1 MTLLIETT
9 MVLLGINKRPTEY
22 KEVDDK
28 DWIRESYEKFNEYS
42 RLSELVK
49 SKEWTIDYFSGVVRL
64 LYKDK
69 KTFEEERLKKQE
81 GALAELICFYDT
93 HDGIDFLIIG
103 INPESIK
110 YKGFSYKYQV
120 LQELD
125 QAGQNALLYKIQQ
138 KTLSDETNYNEGYAW
153 SHVHE
158 SLQRYRSILISEK
171 KCPECG
177 KETVYIYFRSPS
189 FTWESLCGTA
199 GALEIC
205 PNCVKQVKYIEESMS

>member
-1 MTLLIETT
+1 

-28 DWIRESYEKFNEYS
+28 DWIREPYEKFNEYS

-49 SKEWTIDYFSGVVRL
+49 SKEWTIDYFGGVVRL

-69 KTFEEERLKKQE
+69 KTFEEEQLKKQE
-81 GALAELICFYDT
+81 GALWELVYFYDT

-103 INPESIK
+103 IDPDVIK

-199 GALEIC
+199 GPLEIC
-205 PNCVKQVKYIEESMS
+205 PCCVKQVGYHEESKN

>member
-1 MTLLIETT
+1 

-28 DWIRESYEKFNEYS
+28 DWIREPYEKFNEYS

-49 SKEWTIDYFSGVVRL
+49 SKEWTIDYFGGVVRL

-69 KTFEEERLKKQE
+69 KTFEEEQLKKQE
-81 GALAELICFYDT
+81 GALWELVYFYDT

-103 INPESIK
+103 IDPDVIK

-153 SHVHE
+153 SHVRE

>member
-1 MTLLIETT
+1 MI
-9 MVLLGINKRPTEY
+9 LLGINKRPTEY

-49 SKEWTIDYFSGVVRL
+49 SKEWTIDYFGGVVRL

-81 GALAELICFYDT
+81 GALWELIYFYDT

-103 INPESIK
+103 LNPDSIK

-205 PNCVKQVKYIEESMS
+205 PNCVKQVKYIEESRN

>member
-1 MTLLIETT
+1 

-49 SKEWTIDYFSGVVRL
+49 SKEWTIDYFDGVVRL

-69 KTFEEERLKKQE
+69 KTFEEEQLKKQE
-81 GALAELICFYDT
+81 GALWELIYFYDT

-103 INPESIK
+103 IDPDVIK

-205 PNCVKQVKYIEESMS
+205 PNCVKQVKYIEESRN

>member
-1 MTLLIETT
+1 

-28 DWIRESYEKFNEYS
+28 DWIREPYEKFNQYS

-49 SKEWTIDYFSGVVRL
+49 SKEWTIDYFGGVVRL
-64 LYKDK
+64 FYKDN
-69 KTFEEERLKKQE
+69 KTFEEEQLKKQE
-81 GALAELICFYDT
+81 GALWELIYFYDT

-103 INPESIK
+103 INPDSIK

-205 PNCVKQVKYIEESMS
+205 PNCVKQVKYIEESRS

>member
-1 MTLLIETT
+1 MI
-9 MVLLGINKRPTEY
+9 LLGINKRPTEY

-49 SKEWTIDYFSGVVRL
+49 SKEWTIDYFGGVVRL

-69 KTFEEERLKKQE
+69 KTFEEERLKQQE
-81 GALAELICFYDT
+81 GALWELIYFYDT

-103 INPESIK
+103 LNPDSIK

-205 PNCVKQVKYIEESMS
+205 PNCVKQVKYIEESRN

>member
-1 MTLLIETT
+1 

-49 SKEWTIDYFSGVVRL
+49 SKEWTIDYFGGVVRL

-69 KTFEEERLKKQE
+69 KTFEEEQLKKQE
-81 GALAELICFYDT
+81 GALWELIYFYDT
-93 HDGIDFLIIG
+93 HGGIDFLIIG
-103 INPESIK
+103 INPDSIK

-125 QAGQNALLYKIQQ
+125 QVGQNALLYKIQQ

-177 KETVYIYFRSPS
+177 KKTVYIYFRSPS

-205 PNCVKQVKYIEESMS
+205 PNCVKQVKYIEESRN

>member
-1 MTLLIETT
+1 

-49 SKEWTIDYFSGVVRL
+49 SKEWTIDYFGGVVRL

-69 KTFEEERLKKQE
+69 KTFEEEQLKKQE
-81 GALAELICFYDT
+81 GALWELIYFYDT

-103 INPESIK
+103 IDPDVIK

-205 PNCVKQVKYIEESMS
+205 PNCVKQVKYIEESRN

>member
-1 MTLLIETT
+1 

-28 DWIRESYEKFNEYS
+28 DWIREPYEKFNQYS

-49 SKEWTIDYFSGVVRL
+49 SKEWTIDYFGGVVRL
-64 LYKDK
+64 FYKDN
-69 KTFEEERLKKQE
+69 KTFEEEQLKKQE
-81 GALAELICFYDT
+81 GALWELIYFYDT

-103 INPESIK
+103 LNPDSIK

-120 LQELD
+120 QQELD

-205 PNCVKQVKYIEESMS
+205 PNCVKQVKYIEESRN

>member
-1 MTLLIETT
+1 

-28 DWIRESYEKFNEYS
+28 DWIREPYEKFNEYS

-49 SKEWTIDYFSGVVRL
+49 SKEWTIDYFGGVVRL

-69 KTFEEERLKKQE
+69 KTFEEEQLKKQE
-81 GALAELICFYDT
+81 GALWELIYFYDT
-93 HDGIDFLIIG
+93 HDGIDFLLIG

-205 PNCVKQVKYIEESMS
+205 PNCVKQVKYIEESRN

>member
-1 MTLLIETT
+1 
-9 MVLLGINKRPTEY
+9 MVLLGINKKPAEY
-22 KEVDDK
+22 KGVDDK

-69 KTFEEERLKKQE
+69 KTFEEERLKRNE
-81 GALAELICFYDT
+81 GALAELIYFYDT
-93 HDGIDFLIIG
+93 HEGIDFLIIG
-103 INPESIK
+103 VDPDSIK
-110 YKGFSYKYQV
+110 YKGFSDKYQA

-125 QAGQNALLYKIQQ
+125 EAGQNALLYEIKQ

-153 SHVHE
+153 ADVYE
-158 SLQRYRSILISEK
+158 SLQTYKSILMSEK
-171 KCPECG
+171 KCPECEKG
-177 KETVYIYFRSPS
+177 TVYIYFRSPS

-199 GALEIC
+199 GPLEIC
-205 PNCVKQVKYIEESMS
+205 PYCVKQVKYIEESMN

>member
-1 MTLLIETT
+1 

-28 DWIRESYEKFNEYS
+28 YWTRESFEKFKEYS

-49 SKEWTIDYFSGVVRL
+49 SKEWTLDYFGGVVRL

-69 KTFEEERLKKQE
+69 KTFEEERLKRNE
-81 GALAELICFYDT
+81 GALAELIYYYDT
-93 HDGIDFLIIG
+93 HEGIDFLIIG
-103 INPESIK
+103 VDPDSIK
-110 YKGFSYKYQV
+110 YKGFSDKYQA

-125 QAGQNALLYKIQQ
+125 EAGQNALLYEIQQ

-153 SHVHE
+153 ADVHE
-158 SLQRYRSILISEK
+158 SLQTYKSILMSEK
-171 KCPECG
+171 KCPKCG

-199 GALEIC
+199 GPLELC
-205 PNCVKQVKYIEESMS
+205 PYCVKQVKYIEESRN